1 MLRKLLKWSAV
12 FLTVAAVVFAALLFV
27 PKDNGRAYRIKIVK
41 NQGISSVGRKLAED
55 RIVFSRYVLAAAA
68 YVLGVHNRLH
78 TGTYRLPSE
87 VSAWDILQ
95 KMRGGRPDSVTVQI
109 IEGSRFAHMRRT
121 IDGTPDIGHDTKGWS
136 DEKLMAKI
144 APEAAG
150 GNPEGRFFPDSYEA
164 GAGGSDLQIYKAAYR
179 AMQRRLNEAWAGRQE
194 GLPYKD
200 PYEMLILASLIEKE
214 TGHEADR
221 ARIASVFVNRLKIG
235 MRLQTDPS
243 VIYGMGD
250 AYKGKIRKADL
261 RRDTPYNTYTRAGLP
276 PTPIALPGKAA
287 LDAAAHP
294 SGEDYLY
301 FVSKMDGTGLSR
313 FSRDLDEHNAAVRK
327 YILKK

>member
-1 MLRKLLKWSAV
+1 MLKKMLKWTAV
-12 FLTVAAVVFAALLFV
+12 FLTVSAAVFAALLFV
-27 PKDNGRAYRIKIVK
+27 PKDNGRAYRIKIAK

-55 RIVFSRYVLAAAA
+55 RIVFSRHVLTAAA

-109 IEGSRFAHMRRT
+109 IEGSRFSHMRKV
-121 IDGTPDIGHDTKGWS
+121 IDATPDIGHDTKGWS
-136 DEKLMAKI
+136 NEKLMAEV
-144 APEAAG
+144 APDVFS
-150 GNPEGRFFPDSYEA
+150 GNPEGQFFPDSYEID
-164 GAGGSDLQIYKAAYR
+164 AGGSDLQIYQTAYK
-179 AMQRRLNEAWAGRQE
+179 AMQRRLNEAWAGRQD
-194 GLPYKD
+194 GLPYKN
-200 PYEMLILASLIEKE
+200 PYEMLIMASLIEKE

-221 ARIASVFVNRLKIG
+221 DHVASVFVNRLKIG

-243 VIYGMGD
+243 VIYGMGA

-261 RRDTPYNTYTRAGLP
+261 RRDTPYNTYTRGGLP

-294 SGEDYLY
+294 SGEKYLY
-301 FVSKMDGTGLSR
+301 FVSKMDGTGLSQ
-313 FSRDLDEHNAAVRK
+313 FSHDLTEHNAAVRK

>member
-1 MLRKLLKWSAV
+1 MLKKMLKWTAV
-12 FLTVAAVVFAALLFV
+12 FLTVSAAVFAALLFV
-27 PKDNGRAYRIKIVK
+27 PKDNGRAYRIKIAK

-55 RIVFSRYVLAAAA
+55 RIVFSRHVLTAAT

-109 IEGSRFAHMRRT
+109 IEGSRFSHMRKV
-121 IDGTPDIGHDTKGWS
+121 IDATPDIGHDTKGWS
-136 DEKLMAKI
+136 NEKLMAEV
-144 APEAAG
+144 APDAFN
-150 GNPEGRFFPDSYEA
+150 GNPEGQFFPDSYEID
-164 GAGGSDLQIYKAAYR
+164 AGGSDLQIYQTAYK
-179 AMQRRLNEAWAGRQE
+179 AMQRRLNEAWAGRQD
-194 GLPYKD
+194 GLPYKN
-200 PYEMLILASLIEKE
+200 PYEMLIMASLIEKE

-221 ARIASVFVNRLKIG
+221 DHVASVFVNRLKIG

-243 VIYGMGD
+243 VIYGMGA

-261 RRDTPYNTYTRAGLP
+261 RRDTPYNTYTRGGLP

-294 SGEDYLY
+294 SGEKYLY
-301 FVSKMDGTGLSR
+301 FVSKMDGTGLSQ
-313 FSRDLDEHNAAVRK
+313 FSHDLTEHNAAVRK

>member
-1 MLRKLLKWSAV
+1 MLKKMLKWTAV
-12 FLTVAAVVFAALLFV
+12 FLTVSAAVFAALLFV
-27 PKDNGRAYRIKIVK
+27 PKDNGRAYRIKIAK

-55 RIVFSRYVLAAAA
+55 RIVFSRHVLTAAA

-109 IEGSRFAHMRRT
+109 IEGSRFSHMRKV
-121 IDGTPDIGHDTKGWS
+121 IDATPDIGHDTKGWS
-136 DEKLMAKI
+136 NEKLMAEV
-144 APEAAG
+144 APDAFS
-150 GNPEGRFFPDSYEA
+150 GNPEGQFFPDSHEID
-164 GAGGSDLQIYKAAYR
+164 AGGSDLQIYQTAYK
-179 AMQRRLNEAWAGRQE
+179 AMQRRLNEAWAGRQD
-194 GLPYKD
+194 GLPYKN
-200 PYEMLILASLIEKE
+200 PYEMLIMASLIEKE

-221 ARIASVFVNRLKIG
+221 DHVASVFVNRLKIG

-243 VIYGMGD
+243 VIYGMGA

-261 RRDTPYNTYTRAGLP
+261 RRDTPYNTYTRGGLP

-294 SGEDYLY
+294 SGEKYLY
-301 FVSKMDGTGLSR
+301 FVSKMDGTGLSQ
-313 FSRDLDEHNAAVRK
+313 FSHDLTEHNAAVRK

>member
-1 MLRKLLKWSAV
+1 MLRKMLKWTAV
-12 FLTVAAVVFAALLFV
+12 FLIAAAAVFAVLLFV
-27 PKDNGRAYRIKIVK
+27 PKDNGRAYRIKIAK

-55 RIVFSRYVLAAAA
+55 RIVYSRHVLTAAA

-95 KMRGGRPDSVTVQI
+95 KMRGGRPDLVTVQI
-109 IEGSRFAHMRRT
+109 IEGSRFSHMRKV
-121 IDGTPDIGHDTKGWS
+121 IDATPDIGHDTKGWS
-136 DEKLMAKI
+136 NEKLMAEV
-144 APEAAG
+144 APDAFS
-150 GNPEGRFFPDSYEA
+150 GNPEGRFFPDSYEID
-164 GAGGSDLQIYKAAYR
+164 AGGSDLQIYQTAYK
-179 AMQRRLNEAWAGRQE
+179 AMQRRLNEAWESRQD
-194 GLPYKD
+194 GLPYKN
-200 PYEMLILASLIEKE
+200 PYEMLIMASLIEKE

-221 ARIASVFVNRLKIG
+221 DHVASVFVNRLKIG

-243 VIYGMGD
+243 VIYGMGA

-261 RRDTPYNTYTRAGLP
+261 RRDTPYNTYTRGGLP

-294 SGEDYLY
+294 SGEKYLY
-301 FVSKMDGTGLSR
+301 FVSKMDGTGLSQ
-313 FSRDLDEHNAAVRK
+313 FSHDLTEHNAAVRK

>member
-1 MLRKLLKWSAV
+1 MLKKMLKWTAV
-12 FLTVAAVVFAALLFV
+12 FLTVSAAVFAALLFV
-27 PKDNGRAYRIKIVK
+27 PKDNGRAYRIKIAK

-55 RIVFSRYVLAAAA
+55 RIVFSRHVLTAAA

-109 IEGSRFAHMRRT
+109 IEGSRFSHMRKV
-121 IDGTPDIGHDTKGWS
+121 IDATPDIGHDTKGWS
-136 DEKLMAKI
+136 NEKLMAEV
-144 APEAAG
+144 APDAFS
-150 GNPEGRFFPDSYEA
+150 GNPEGQFFSDSYEID
-164 GAGGSDLQIYKAAYR
+164 AGGSDLQIYQTAYK
-179 AMQRRLNEAWAGRQE
+179 AMQRRLNEAWAGRQD
-194 GLPYKD
+194 GLPYKN
-200 PYEMLILASLIEKE
+200 PYEMLIMASLIEKE

-221 ARIASVFVNRLKIG
+221 DHVASVFVNRLKIG

-243 VIYGMGD
+243 VIYGMGA

-261 RRDTPYNTYTRAGLP
+261 RRDTPYNTYTRGGLP

-294 SGEDYLY
+294 SGEKYLY
-301 FVSKMDGTGLSR
+301 FVSKMDGTGLSQ
-313 FSRDLDEHNAAVRK
+313 FSHDLTEHNAAVRK

>member
-1 MLRKLLKWSAV
+1 MLKKMLKWTAV
-12 FLTVAAVVFAALLFV
+12 FLTVSAAVFAALLFV
-27 PKDNGRAYRIKIVK
+27 PKDNGRAYRIKIAK

-55 RIVFSRYVLAAAA
+55 RIVFSRHVLTAAA

-109 IEGSRFAHMRRT
+109 IEGSRFSHMRKV
-121 IDGTPDIGHDTKGWS
+121 IDATPDIGHDTKGWS
-136 DEKLMAKI
+136 NEKLMAEV
-144 APEAAG
+144 APDAFS
-150 GNPEGRFFPDSYEA
+150 GNPEGQFFPDGYEID
-164 GAGGSDLQIYKAAYR
+164 AGGSDLQIYQTAYK
-179 AMQRRLNEAWAGRQE
+179 AMQRRLNEAWAGRQD
-194 GLPYKD
+194 GLPYKN
-200 PYEMLILASLIEKE
+200 PYEMLIMASLIEKE

-221 ARIASVFVNRLKIG
+221 DHVASVFVNRLKIG

-243 VIYGMGD
+243 VIYGMGA

-261 RRDTPYNTYTRAGLP
+261 RRDTPYNTYTRGGLP

-294 SGEDYLY
+294 SGEKYLY
-301 FVSKMDGTGLSR
+301 FVSKMDGTGLSQ
-313 FSRDLDEHNAAVRK
+313 FSHDLTEHNAAVRK